1 MGSKLWIES
10 IRLFGCC
17 PIYNTYIYDHPL
29 PDFCKLKFQFVR
41 NGLMK
46 HTKCDTKTFASVSNW
61 QPWIITIVFWH
72 LCAFAQIE
80 QWVTGKCVNNWLT
93 INSSDGVSLSAKL
106 LGCNKKCGPNYF
118 EKQKY
123 RNRERENWEQ
133 YAWIPKS
140 VLYQNGP
147 NGQNI
152 ALNKLPIV

>member
-1 MGSKLWIES
+1 MGLWIES

-29 PDFCKLKFQFVR
+29 PDFCKLKFQFVQ

-93 INSSDGVSLSAKL
+93 INSSNGVSLSAKL

-118 EKQKY
+118 EKQKC
-123 RNRERENWEQ
+123 RNRERGKIENNTREF
-133 YAWIPKS
+133 PKVYFIKMVQMARIS
-140 VLYQNGP
+140 RLTNSQ
-147 NGQNI
+147 
-152 ALNKLPIV
+152 